1 MSDRDL
7 QDETNRLLVAL
18 IRKHTENQTET
29 ILELSRAGIGASR
42 IADLL
47 GTTPGTVN
55 VALAR
60 AKRKTTKAK

>member
-1 MSDRDL
+1 VTDRDL
-7 QDETNRLLVAL
+7 QDETNRLLVSL
-18 IRKHTENQTET
+18 IRMQTENQTET
-29 ILELSRAGIGASR
+29 ILELNRSGIGASR

-60 AKRKTTKAK
+60 AKKKSKKA